1 MRYVFASLGRF
12 ESLGIRVGGPGL
24 ANLLFIW
31 ANSIIYARDNN
42 LPIINTTWKTIKIGT
57 FLRRERDKRMYLDLF
72 KDQNGIGGIKKFFLI
87 NFTNRV
93 IVFSK
98 MENLFLNF
106 KHEHLYIKRE
116 LFKIINQKH
125 LVNLNRFN
133 NNSVGVHVRLGDF
146 RTPKN
151 DTFLRNGGWNYRIP
165 IDWYVQIINKIKNIS
180 NIPVYIFTD
189 GNQHEIKEILD
200 IDGCKSISFDSSVS
214 DMIALSRCKVLITSG
229 STFSMWAS
237 FLGQNNTI
245 WFPGQL
251 RQEII
256 SSNNIFEGEIDYNQ
270 MLPDKLINLIKSV

>member
-133 NNSVGVHVRLGDF
+133 NNSVGVHVRLVDF

-180 NIPVYIFTD
+180 
-189 GNQHEIKEILD
+189 K
-200 IDGCKSISFDSSVS
+200 IS
-214 DMIALSRCKVLITSG
+214 LISC
-229 STFSMWAS
+229 
-237 FLGQNNTI
+237 
-245 WFPGQL
+245 
-251 RQEII
+251 
-256 SSNNIFEGEIDYNQ
+256 
-270 MLPDKLINLIKSV
+270 